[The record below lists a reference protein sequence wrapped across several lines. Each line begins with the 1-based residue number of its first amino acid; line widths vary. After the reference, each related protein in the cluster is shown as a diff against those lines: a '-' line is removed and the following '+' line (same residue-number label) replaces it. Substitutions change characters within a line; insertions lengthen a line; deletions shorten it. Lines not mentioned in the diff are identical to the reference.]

1 MFAWQHAGQ
10 QQIRRL
16 YIGAP
21 ADANEAPID
30 ADPSSIDADITIHAD
45 ASSIDADITI
55 HADASSIDTDII
67 HTDESPTDV
76 TILEKNEHLVHLDAL

>member
-45 ASSIDADITI
+45 ASSID
-55 HADASSIDTDII
+55 TDII

-76 TILEKNEHLVHLDAL
+76 TILEKNEHVVHLDAL

>member
-1 MFAWQHAGQ
+1 MFPWQQAAQ

-30 ADPSSIDADITIHAD
+30 ADPF
-45 ASSIDADITI
+45 SIDADITI